1 MKKITL
7 LIVGCLLAGVALA
20 GPRPIRLYL
29 ATVPTNAAATVAAAA
44 TTNANSTIGYVNA
57 VYLNLGV
64 GDGTPDIDID
74 VLAVGALGSIE
85 RTIFS
90 ADDVAADAEH
100 YVRAALASTA
110 GAAITDSHGK
120 IPIFA
125 GDRIVLRG
133 YDSDVTNVTT
143 LAVYVYLDDLP

>member
-20 GPRPIRLYL
+20 EPRPIRLYL
-29 ATVPTNAAATVAAAA
+29 AAVPTNAAATVAVAV
-44 TTNANSTIGYVNA
+44 TTNANSTIGYVNGLYA
-57 VYLNLGV
+57 DFGGYASPTCDVDVVAIG
-64 GDGTPDIDID
+64 GIGT
-74 VLAVGALGSIE
+74 VE

-90 ADDVAADAEH
+90 ANDVTADVEKN
-100 YVRAALASTA
+100 VRNKLTDTA
-110 GAAITDSHGK
+110 GTAISDSHGK

-125 GDRIVLRG
+125 GDRLVLRA
-133 YDSDVTNVTT
+133 YSANVTNTIT